1 MDGNG
6 CRKCLIKFVD
16 KEAADME
23 KSIFEVITDYAVNEG
38 LGSAVQKNDEYK
50 RIHEEIDDLTSK
62 FNALGLPKEQRL
74 IVDRLLTSYNESG
87 AHYGKMTYQQGFRD
101 CASLLVEIGMIKDG
115 KMEESA

>member
-1 MDGNG
+1 MN
-6 CRKCLIKFVD
+6 
-16 KEAADME
+16 E
-23 KSIFEVITDYAVNEG
+23 SIFEVITDYAVNDG
-38 LGSAVQKNDEYK
+38 LNSVIQQSDEYK

-87 AHYGKMTYQQGFRD
+87 AYYGRMTYQQGFRD
-101 CASLLVEIGMIKDG
+101 CAALLVEIGMIKDG

>member
-16 KEAADME
+16 KEAAGME

-38 LGSAVQKNDEYK
+38 LGSVLQQSDEYG
-50 RIHEEIDDLTSK
+50 RIQKEMNDAAGK
-62 FNALGLPKEQRL
+62 FDALCLPKDQRL
-74 IVDRLLTSYNESG
+74 VVDRLLTSYNESG
-87 AHYGKMTYQQGFRD
+87 ACYGRMTYQRGFRD
-101 CASLLVEIGMIKDG
+101 CAALLVEIGLIKDG